1 MKSKQNGKYIRDKE
15 RWIQHQCPGSQAGA
29 GQEAPRTPGARAG
42 MRSGRQR
49 ATLSNVKVNPQ
60 SFKECQCLDST

>member
-29 GQEAPRTPGARAG
+29 GQEALRTPGARVG
-42 MRSGRQR
+42 MRSGRPR
-49 ATLSNVKVNPQ
+49 ATLSNVEATRRASKNA
-60 SFKECQCLDST
+60 SA